1 MKIKRRN
8 FIKYLSAGAL
18 LPQNMFDWHPVSNL
32 NDSKLKVFYKNSIVI
47 DGLVIP
53 RGWNQDSFKA
63 LDESGYT
70 GFSASL
76 PSKNFKIAMS
86 SLLKW
91 EKKIK
96 SNSNKLMLAK
106 SSNDFY
112 SAKEQ
117 GKTGVLLGFQ
127 NATMIENSID
137 NIESLYKAGTR
148 WIQLTYN
155 QRNLLGDG
163 CTERTN
169 SGLSDFGI
177 EVVKKM
183 NNIGIMVDVSHCGR
197 KTTDDAIKYSK
208 KGVSINHS
216 MCEALHKNHPRA
228 KTDKQLRS
236 MSEKGGV
243 IGIICLGYMIG
254 PKLGIET
261 TFQTYLDHIEHAINV
276 AGTDHVGVA
285 ADFAIQGIKAN
296 GATKENWYL
305 PRLKVFKPS
314 YKVQW
319 PPWIPE
325 LDLPTRYL
333 NVAEGL
339 KKRGYKLN
347 DIEKILGLNWLRYY
361 KEVL

>member
-18 LPQNMFDWHPVSNL
+18 LPQNMFDWHLFSNL

-127 NATMIENSID
+127 NATMIEN
-137 NIESLYKAGTR
+137 
-148 WIQLTYN
+148 
-155 QRNLLGDG
+155 
-163 CTERTN
+163 
-169 SGLSDFGI
+169 
-177 EVVKKM
+177 
-183 NNIGIMVDVSHCGR
+183 
-197 KTTDDAIKYSK
+197 
-208 KGVSINHS
+208 
-216 MCEALHKNHPRA
+216 
-228 KTDKQLRS
+228 
-236 MSEKGGV
+236 
-243 IGIICLGYMIG
+243 
-254 PKLGIET
+254 
-261 TFQTYLDHIEHAINV
+261 
-276 AGTDHVGVA
+276 
-285 ADFAIQGIKAN
+285 
-296 GATKENWYL
+296 
-305 PRLKVFKPS
+305 
-314 YKVQW
+314 
-319 PPWIPE
+319 
-325 LDLPTRYL
+325 
-333 NVAEGL
+333 
-339 KKRGYKLN
+339 
-347 DIEKILGLNWLRYY
+347 
-361 KEVL
+361 